1 MLLTFTNSITFSTF
15 SQCSPLVFC
24 ITIWVFSVF
33 QKPVNFIIT
42 FFAIHYQH
50 QVLYCL
56 NIQFLTGRSKQMSLS
71 KEKATTCSDFLQE
84 CNDNFLLKQFVSYQY
99 NGSFCRFF
107 SIIKSMF
114 EKPFGNC
121 FCNIFLSFSRNRLAQ
136 LDVGLQTLDVGLQT
150 LDAEL
155 WTLNAGHWVLGSGCW
170 TLDSGCWTLDAGR
183 WTVDI
188 GRWTLGFGHWA
199 LLLTVLEQNQKP
211 VSDSA

>member
-1 MLLTFTNSITFSTF
+1 
-15 SQCSPLVFC
+15 
-24 ITIWVFSVF
+24 
-33 QKPVNFIIT
+33 
-42 FFAIHYQH
+42 
-50 QVLYCL
+50 
-56 NIQFLTGRSKQMSLS
+56 MSLS

-84 CNDNFLLKQFVSYQY
+84 CNDNFLLKQFVSCQC

-136 LDVGLQTLDVGLQT
+136 LLKQCHAIQLFQHTGIPGF
-150 LDAEL
+150 
-155 WTLNAGHWVLGSGCW
+155 WTQELNAGLW
-170 TLDSGCWTLDAGR
+170 TLDSGLWTLNSGLWTLDTGCWALDAGLWILDAGR
-183 WTVDI
+183 WTVDV

-211 VSDSA
+211 VSVSAWLDYWKLFGYESLRTSYGHACSIETIGSLMWLFLEILR